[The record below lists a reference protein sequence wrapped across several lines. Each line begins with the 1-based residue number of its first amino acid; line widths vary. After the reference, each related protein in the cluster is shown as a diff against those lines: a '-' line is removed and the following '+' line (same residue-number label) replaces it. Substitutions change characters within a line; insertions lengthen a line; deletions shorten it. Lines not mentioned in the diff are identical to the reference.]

1 MTQEQ
6 LFKKVD
12 EIKVM
17 GYEQLDAFA
26 SVVHGA
32 VGLDDVV
39 KKILLETIDEQKVK
53 LESMA
58 DSVVVGG
65 DIDDGDY

>member
-17 GYEQLDAFA
+17 GREQLDAFA
-26 SVVHGA
+26 SAVHSA

-53 LESMA
+53 LEGMA

-65 DIDDGDY
+65 DIDDVGY

>member
-6 LFKKVD
+6 LFKKVA

-17 GYEQLDAFA
+17 GREQLDAFA
-26 SVVHGA
+26 SVVHSA
-32 VGLDDVV
+32 VGLDGAV
-39 KKILLETIDEQKVK
+39 KKILLDAIDERKVK
-53 LESMA
+53 LEGMA

-65 DIDDGDY
+65 DIDDMGY

>member
-12 EIKVM
+12 EIRVM

-26 SVVHGA
+26 SAVHSA
-32 VGLDDVV
+32 VGLDGAV
-39 KKILLETIDEQKVK
+39 KKILLETIDERKVK
-53 LESMA
+53 LEGIA
-58 DSVVVGG
+58 DSVVVDG
-65 DIDDGDY
+65 DIDDVDC